1 MVFVDFS
8 TQTWEMIQWTGCKEK
23 NTTTRKKNEHRKG
36 KVGHPKAFWHPLS
49 PQTTW
54 CWKGLSWKM
63 EKRWRTHMWI
73 KWPQHWRRP
82 VNCHWKEFCWM
93 FLWSLS
99 WQTRA
104 RVIFASGHLPTHW
117 WLRLLKCSVFVRRR
131 KRWTKWRWL
140 CNTTRW
146 FTHRWSHFKAAA
158 KSSAWMLELQWRIP
172 PRGIHRCRYHGGD
185 AHCHVSGYNGCG
197 WSWKHWC
204 CPRVVRCLIPS
215 AFLQGGQVRLHSC
228 CAHHVAHGFWVPV
241 WVTLKINNLNHILSC
256 MIYQTCIFVGVSS
269 PCSKTQ
275 LWVWCARS
283 VSLHV
288 HVQYKFIGQN
298 I

>member
-1 MVFVDFS
+1 M
-8 TQTWEMIQWTGCKEK
+8 QRK

-117 WLRLLKCSVFVRRR
+117 WLGLLKCSVFVRRR

-185 AHCHVSGYNGCG
+185 AHCHVRLQRMWMELEALMLSQGGAVPYTFCIPTRRAGSIAQLLCA
-197 WSWKHWC
+197 SC
-204 CPRVVRCLIPS
+204 CPRFLSPCLS
-215 AFLQGGQVRLHSC
+215 HLE
-228 CAHHVAHGFWVPV
+228 
-241 WVTLKINNLNHILSC
+241 NNLNHILSC